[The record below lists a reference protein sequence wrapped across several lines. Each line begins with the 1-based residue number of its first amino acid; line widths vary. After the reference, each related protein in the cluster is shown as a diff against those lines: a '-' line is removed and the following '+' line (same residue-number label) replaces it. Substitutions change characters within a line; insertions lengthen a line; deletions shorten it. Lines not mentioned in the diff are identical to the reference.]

1 MHTST
6 STTSVR
12 INKDVIVKLDK
23 LGRFKDTYSS
33 VIDRLASKELT
44 KTRAMEIEK
53 EHLEQ
58 QDHQDQVPSRT
69 GTGTGYETPLEKMS
83 F

>member
-6 STTSVR
+6 STTSIR
-12 INKDVIVKLDK
+12 INKDVVTKLDK

-44 KTRAMEIEK
+44 KTRAIEIEK

-58 QDHQDQVPSRT
+58 QQEEQGQPR
-69 GTGTGYETPLEKMS
+69 TGYETPLEKMS